1 MLRLARAGVSA
12 VNETLALYA
21 GILLLGTFI
30 SAVSQVILK
39 KAALKEYS
47 SPIREYLNFPV
58 IFAYSLFILT
68 TLMCIFAYQVV
79 PLSYGPV
86 LESTSYLYVTLFGVL
101 IFKEKI
107 TKKKVIALAL
117 ILAGIVVY
125 SFGV

>member
-1 MLRLARAGVSA
+1 MRAGVSV

-30 SAVSQVILK
+30 SAVSPVILK

-107 TKKKVIALAL
+107 TKKKVVALAL